1 MTIENFI
8 SDFSEQFEST
18 DKSEFT
24 KDTYFK
30 DLTEWSS
37 LVALLELA
45 MIEENYGV
53 QVSAEEMRNSKT
65 IQDLYII
72 IQSKQ

>member
-1 MTIENFI
+1 MENFI
-8 SDFSEQFEST
+8 SDFSEQFDST

-24 KDTYFK
+24 KDTCFK
-30 DLTEWSS
+30 DLAEWSS
-37 LVALLELA
+37 LVALLVLA

-53 QVSAEEMRNSKT
+53 QVSAEEIRNSKT
-65 IQDLYII
+65 IYDLYVI